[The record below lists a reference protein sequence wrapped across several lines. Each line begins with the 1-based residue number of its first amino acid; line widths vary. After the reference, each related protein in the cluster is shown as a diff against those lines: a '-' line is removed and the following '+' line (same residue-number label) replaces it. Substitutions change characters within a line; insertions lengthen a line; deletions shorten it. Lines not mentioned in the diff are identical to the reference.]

1 MSQVEITPELLA
13 DIEDKC
19 NRLMALKGLETT
31 AYHDYWLELITPDNT
46 LCPAVVL
53 AMIAQITFLNTLLFG
68 DMLPPD
74 DPIFRA
80 EELDKEVK
88 KLRAEVERLRAAQCW
103 VIAAIDTD
111 KAAFGPFFEKNDA
124 EYRMDSMPTEFAKK
138 HKIRLCKG
146 GE

>member
-1 MSQVEITPELLA
+1 MGKPIEITPELLA
-13 DIEDKC
+13 DIEAKAEFVEPKIY
-19 NRLMALKGLETT
+19 RLNENYDIICDNPHLSGDTI
-31 AYHDYWLELITPDNT
+31 LIAKVEFGEDAEYIAAAN
-46 LCPAVVL
+46 PAVML
-53 AMIAQITFLNTLLFG
+53 AMS
-68 DMLPPD
+68 
-74 DPIFRA
+74 
-80 EELDKEVK
+80 KEIK
-88 KLRAEVERLRAAQCW
+88 RLWAAQCW

>member
-1 MSQVEITPELLA
+1 MSKIEITPELLA
-13 DIEDKC
+13 DIEAKAKKAIYLYP
-19 NRLMALKGLETT
+19 NRA
-31 AYHDYWLELITPDNT
+31 
-46 LCPAVVL
+46 VL
-53 AMIAQITFLNTLLFG
+53 AMI
-68 DMLPPD
+68 
-74 DPIFRA
+74 
-80 EELDKEVK
+80 
-88 KLRAEVERLRAAQCW
+88 ERIRQLEAAQCW